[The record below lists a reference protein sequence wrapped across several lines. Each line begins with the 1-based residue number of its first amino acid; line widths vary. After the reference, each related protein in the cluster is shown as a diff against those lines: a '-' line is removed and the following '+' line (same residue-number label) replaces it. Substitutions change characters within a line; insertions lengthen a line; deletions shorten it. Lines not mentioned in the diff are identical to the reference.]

1 MMPRGRSA
9 SRKQILVSPDQ
20 PAQPLLKPDRSA
32 TVKSN
37 WKTLAESPRHRL
49 IATAHKDNANMMSEK
64 ASEQTYVALLQ
75 NWIASLRKRF
85 KLSPSWMAAIDKLE
99 RRLAERPQSVTA
111 LDVGRLFQPLEK
123 HRAVTEHTPRAD
135 RALQYL
141 IESGRLGEIE
151 NASDELYAW
160 FRKHYL
166 WATGS
171 LSINV
176 SELNTHTS
184 DEAIRQYFNVG

>member
-1 MMPRGRSA
+1 
-9 SRKQILVSPDQ
+9 
-20 PAQPLLKPDRSA
+20 
-32 TVKSN
+32 
-37 WKTLAESPRHRL
+37 
-49 IATAHKDNANMMSEK
+49 MMSDK
-64 ASEQTYVALLQ
+64 ATEQTYVALLQ

-85 KLSPSWMAAIDKLE
+85 KLSPSWTAAIDRLE

-123 HRAVTEHTPRAD
+123 HRAVTEHTPGAD

-141 IESGRLGEIE
+141 IESGRLGAIDK
-151 NASDELYAW
+151 ASDELYAW

-184 DEAIRQYFNVG
+184 DEAIRRYFNAG